1 LGLINLIKIGNR
13 NFQVKSSDFWITM
26 PSGLLTLNLWTESP
40 KTYLLAEPIFVQ
52 NPQEL
57 IDKFILKFGDR
68 KVNVKDSTL
77 LENREE
83 LNLQELFVKFNSE
96 KITEIN
102 EVKIRRK
109 LILGKDIT
117 SVVKI
122 EFKGFEIW
130 KNDNLELK

>member
-1 LGLINLIKIGNR
+1 
-13 NFQVKSSDFWITM
+13 M